1 MNSAA
6 ERSCEAVQDAVE
18 DAAESRWLERLARAG
33 LAGRGVLYLVVALL
47 AVHVAFGQERDQ
59 ADKQGALQAVVEQ
72 PLGGVLLLVLAV
84 GFAGYALWRFVEAVV
99 GPSDEDDARKAAL
112 KRVGYAGRGVL
123 YTALFVSAVGLI
135 RSSGQEAGSNDA
147 EADITARVLEWPA
160 GSWLVGA
167 VGLAIVA
174 GGLYVGWRGVSCQFR
189 ERLKSFEM
197 GRGER
202 RTVVRLGVVGM
213 VTRMVV
219 LVIIGILLVVAAIQH
234 DAQEAVGI
242 DGALKRL
249 AGRPFGTALLV
260 LAALGL
266 AAYGLY
272 SLAESRYRRIGTAGS
287 RP

>member
-1 MNSAA
+1 MTNAA
-6 ERSCEAVQDAVE
+6 ERSRDAVQDAAE
-18 DAAESRWLERLARAG
+18 DAADSLWLERLARAG

-47 AVHVAFGQERDQ
+47 AVRVAFGEKVEK
-59 ADKQGALQAVVEQ
+59 ADKQGALRAVVEQ
-72 PLGGVLLLVLAV
+72 PLGRVLLLVLAV
-84 GFAGYALWRFVEAVV
+84 GFAGYALWRFVEAIV
-99 GPSDEDDARKAAL
+99 GPSDEDDARKAAF

-123 YTALFVSAVGLI
+123 YTALFVSAVGLV
-135 RSSGQEAGSNDA
+135 RSSARAGEANDA
-147 EADITARVLEWPA
+147 EADVTARVLEWPA
-160 GSWLVGA
+160 GPWLVGA
-167 VGLAIVA
+167 VGLAVVA

-202 RTVVRLGVVGM
+202 RIVVRLGVVGM

-219 LVIIGILLVVAAIQH
+219 LVIIGILLVVAAAQH

-249 AGRPFGTALLV
+249 AGRPFGTLLLV
-260 LAALGL
+260 VAALGL

-272 SLAESRYRRIGTAGS
+272 SLAESRYRRIGSDGS
-287 RP
+287 R